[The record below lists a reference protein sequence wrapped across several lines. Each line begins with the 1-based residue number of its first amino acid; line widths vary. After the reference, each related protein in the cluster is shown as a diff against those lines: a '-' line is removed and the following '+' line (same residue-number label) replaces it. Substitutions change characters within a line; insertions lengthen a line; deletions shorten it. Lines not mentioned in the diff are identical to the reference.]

1 MSNPPHDPYRPFGSP
16 EESGEPGEPGEPGGP
31 GPVWGSSGSYEQ
43 YQPGQAYPPPPAAY
57 GYPPPPT
64 GHPGYPSAPYGYGAP
79 SGAYGMTVSDKS
91 KTTAGLLQLL
101 LPFVG
106 ICGVGRLY
114 AGHLGIGLTQLIG
127 IFVSFCLSAVFIGIP
142 FLIGIWLWSV
152 IDGIVMLA
160 GSQSL
165 DGQGRTMRS

>member
-1 MSNPPHDPYRPFGSP
+1 MSNPPHDPYGTPGTP
-16 EESGEPGEPGEPGGP
+16 EEPREPGEPGET
-31 GPVWGSSGSYEQ
+31 GPVWGSSASYEQ
-43 YQPGQAYPPPPAAY
+43 YHPGQAYPPPPAAY
-57 GYPPPPT
+57 GYPPPPAGST
-64 GHPGYPSAPYGYGAP
+64 GYPAVPYGYGASP
-79 SGAYGMTVSDKS
+79 GPYGRGVSDKS

-106 ICGVGRLY
+106 VCGVGRLY

-127 IFVSFCLSAVFIGIP
+127 LFASFCLSAAFIGIP

-165 DGQGRTMRS
+165 DGQGRPMRS